1 MATPHTKPISETPH
15 ERPRRGWLAY
25 LGWFVVLITTI
36 PLLYTGGAIAAR
48 VCYLKGVLSD
58 GSLSLAITEKMFAP
72 VNYPYNHSRV
82 FRSGF
87 DSCVAVLVPRQS
99 GEE

>member
-1 MATPHTKPISETPH
+1 MNIPHTERIPETPH
-15 ERPRRGWLAY
+15 ERPRRGWLAF
-25 LGWFVVLITTI
+25 LGWSVVFVTTI
-36 PLLYTGGAIAAR
+36 PLLYTGGAIVAR

-58 GSLSLAITEKMFAP
+58 GSASLAITETLFAP

-87 DSCVAVLVPRQS
+87 DSCVAVLVPKQNA
-99 GEE
+99 EK